1 MKKEEIEALFR
12 NVSEIG
18 EAKKLY
24 KQLAKKLH
32 PDVGGDDES
41 FKALNAVYNNV
52 IEHNLYFSNEYKF
65 DLEIEKIIAQ
75 ILHFEDIEIEVIGKW
90 IWISGETKEIKET
103 LKNLGFKW
111 ASKKKMWYFGEL
123 QKSSNRR
130 EKSIE
135 EIKATYGSQKVATK
149 QNIKIAA

>member
-12 NVSEIG
+12 SVSELT

-41 FKALNAVYNNV
+41 FKALNAVYNNI

-65 DLEIEKIIAQ
+65 DLEIEKIISQ
-75 ILHFEDIEIEVIGKW
+75 ILHYENIEIEVIGKW
-90 IWISGETKEIKET
+90 IWISGETREIKET

>member
-32 PDVGGDDES
+32 PDVGGNEED
-41 FKALNAVYNNV
+41 FKNLLSIYHHILQNG
-52 IEHNLYFSNEYKF
+52 LYFSSEVKF

-75 ILHFEDIEIEVIGKW
+75 ILHFENIEIEVIGKW
-90 IWISGETKEIKET
+90 IWISGETREIKET